1 MECTTVR
8 PGVQCRFA
16 SKNGCTYIGGTCP
29 EIVEQCKG
37 CARVVQYNGK
47 EFCSVYPDPAA
58 KWRRGTCNFAT
69 HVKREIRQDNIG
81 RNINPLKAAKR
92 ASKRR

>member
-8 PGVQCRFA
+8 PGVQCRFMG
-16 SKNGCTYIGGTCP
+16 KNGCTYIGATCL

-37 CARVVQYNGK
+37 CARTVQYGGK
-47 EFCSVYPDPAA
+47 EFCLVYPDPAA
-58 KWRRGTCNFAT
+58 KWRKGICNFAT
-69 HVKREIRQDNIG
+69 HVKREIQQDSIG
-81 RNINPLKAAKR
+81 KNINPLKAAKR

>member
-8 PGVQCRFA
+8 PGVQCRFM
-16 SKNGCTYIGGTCP
+16 SKKGCTYIGGVCL

-37 CARVVQYNGK
+37 CARVVQYGGK

-58 KWRRGTCNFAT
+58 RWRGGICNFAT
-69 HVKREIRQDNIG
+69 HVKRESKKVEG
-81 RNINPLKAAKR
+81 KKINPLKAAKR
-92 ASKRR
+92 ASRRR